1 MGSAALR
8 LLRLLGIR
16 YLMAARS
23 IWNGTV
29 AFGLVNV
36 PVKLYSA
43 TESKTVWF
51 SDVHARDH
59 ARIEHRRVARVTGL
73 SQPLCERHSR
83 GVALVVAVAED
94 FCLGVLTFCRCGLFG

>member
-51 SDVHARDH
+51 SDVYARDGADRAP
-59 ARIEHRRVARVTGL
+59 ARLPEGYELPSWPPHRCSSIST
-73 SQPLCERHSR
+73 H
-83 GVALVVAVAED
+83 
-94 FCLGVLTFCRCGLFG
+94 LTPIV